1 MQKTDG
7 DNRDLSRI
15 LGILKRY
22 RKGEMKQRYVKVTI
36 EAPAYE
42 AKAAAEQYSKDR
54 KYEVLSRSK
63 PYPCKES
70 SNVKIYLHVIKKTQL
85 GYKHE
90 GGWKKAGK
98 HGKQRKSPRINYEA
112 LMMPSY

>member
-1 MQKTDG
+1 MAITG
-7 DNRDLSRI
+7 DR
-15 LGILKRY
+15 
-22 RKGEMKQRYVKVTI
+22 RKSPPINHKIEERRNMKLPYVKVTI
-36 EAPAYE
+36 EAPTYE

-63 PYPCKES
+63 PYPCKNS

-85 GYKHE
+85 GYHHD
-90 GGWKKAGK
+90 GGWDKK
-98 HGKQRKSPRINYEA
+98 HGKKRKNQRINYEA

>member
-1 MQKTDG
+1 MAIIG
-7 DNRDLSRI
+7 DR
-15 LGILKRY
+15 
-22 RKGEMKQRYVKVTI
+22 RKSPLNELQIKERRKMKLPYVKVTI

-70 SNVKIYLHVIKKTQL
+70 SNVKIYLHVMKKTQL

>member
-1 MQKTDG
+1 
-7 DNRDLSRI
+7 
-15 LGILKRY
+15 
-22 RKGEMKQRYVKVTI
+22 MKLPYVKVTI

-42 AKAAAEQYSKDR
+42 AKAAAEKYSKDR

-85 GYKHE
+85 GYQHK
-90 GGWKKAGK
+90 GGWNNQKNKK
-98 HGKQRKSPRINYEA
+98 RKNPKPVNYEA
-112 LMMPSY
+112 LMMPSYY

>member
-1 MQKTDG
+1 
-7 DNRDLSRI
+7 
-15 LGILKRY
+15 
-22 RKGEMKQRYVKVTI
+22 MKQRYVKVTI

-63 PYPCKES
+63 PYP
-70 SNVKIYLHVIKKTQL
+70 LHVIKKTQL

>member
-1 MQKTDG
+1 MAITGDRRKSPPINQKIEERR
-7 DNRDLSRI
+7 N
-15 LGILKRY
+15 
-22 RKGEMKQRYVKVTI
+22 MKLPYVKVTI
-36 EAPAYE
+36 EAPTYE

-63 PYPCKES
+63 PYPCKNS

-85 GYKHE
+85 GYRHE

-112 LMMPSY
+112 LMMPSS